1 MYEWFIPLYDLAVI
15 ISSFF
20 YIVKYSFRKRVNR
33 ELLERLIVP
42 LKTRLFLRKL
52 KNPVWIHAVSV
63 GEVKSAEP
71 FVRKI
76 KQSYPGKDIVISV
89 VTPQGKEVAEKIYSK
104 DICIF
109 YLPLDVS
116 FIIKR
121 IVKIILPQVLFVME
135 TELWPNLYFFT
146 RKLRA
151 KIVIF
156 NGRISD
162 KSYKYYKL
170 VKGLMPNLFKQVSL
184 VSAQDEDSALRF
196 IGLGMDKSRV
206 KVTGNIKFV
215 NTAVDKERLNL
226 FQEKWREIFGKDNLL
241 IVAGSTH
248 YPEEEIILKHYRDII
263 RDYPDLSLLLCP
275 RHIERRGRVYRSAGD
290 MGFTPMFISRPF
302 SEMKEEGKR
311 KIFILDTAG
320 ELVCFYSLADIVF
333 VGGSIA
339 RYGGHNIL
347 EPALFS
353 KPVIFGR
360 FMFNFEDIK
369 RKFLESKAAVE
380 ITNEDELKGAFLRL
394 IQDNLYRRDLGER
407 AFSVLEKYRNK
418 AMDNFEIIKKFI

>member
-1 MYEWFIPLYDLAVI
+1 MYEWFVPLYDLAII

-76 KQSYPGKDIVISV
+76 KQSYSGKDIVVSV

-109 YLPLDVS
+109 YLPLDLS

-121 IVKIILPQVLFVME
+121 IVKVISPQVLFVME

-146 RKLRA
+146 RKQGV

-170 VKGLMPNLFKQVSL
+170 VKGLMPGLFKQVSL
-184 VSAQDEDSALRF
+184 VSAQDEDSALKF

-215 NTAVDKERLNL
+215 NTAVDKEGLNL
-226 FQEKWREIFGKDNLL
+226 FQEKWRKLFGRDNLL

-248 YPEEEIILKHYRDII
+248 YPEEEIILKHYRDIL

-275 RHIERRGRVYRSAGD
+275 RHIERSGKVYRSAEN
-290 MGFTPMFISRPF
+290 MGFIPMFISRYF
-302 SEMKEEGKR
+302 SGRKEEGKR
-311 KIFILDTAG
+311 KVFILDTAG
-320 ELVCFYSLADIVF
+320 ELVYFYSLADIVF

-339 RYGGHNIL
+339 QYGGHNIL

-353 KPVIFGR
+353 KPVIFGK

-380 ITNEDELKGAFLRL
+380 VTNEDELKGAFLRL
-394 IQDNLYRRDLGER
+394 IQDRIYRGDLGER

-418 AMDNFEIIKKFI
+418 AMDNFEIMKEFI